1 MNAGMKTGQK
11 TFITYECWYENW
23 TKDLQNLW
31 MLVWKPKF
39 MFWTLSFLLIT
50 NFSSTNFLNLN
61 KRWRVTFEYQPKSQ
75 MWAKP
80 TTKSYN
86 KTLRYDDPKFPLEY
100 GFVQNLSN
108 HSPSPL
114 HHYFLNQTEF
124 NISFRKDEI
133 HDEWIC
139 VDFFNFSR
147 FSFRYGTITNDVLK
161 FRKVIEFQSSWIVM
175 NCQSIVY
182 SCTKSAWFVS
192 CYSPHIQVNSLKK
205 SSFCSLTKK
214 KIKKKKK
221 QKNTKKAHNNIQL
234 WF

>member
-23 TKDLQNLW
+23 TKDLHNLW
-31 MLVWKPKF
+31 MLIWKLDKRP
-39 MFWTLSFLLIT
+39 
-50 NFSSTNFLNLN
+50 LNLK

-214 KIKKKKK
+214 KNKKKKK

>member
-11 TFITYECWYENW
+11 TFITYEYWYENW
-23 TKDLQNLW
+23 TKDLHNLW
-31 MLVWKPKF
+31 MLIWKLDKRP
-39 MFWTLSFLLIT
+39 
-50 NFSSTNFLNLN
+50 LNLK
-61 KRWRVTFEYQPKSQ
+61 KRRRVTFEYQPKSQ

-86 KTLRYDDPKFPLEY
+86 KILRYDDPKFPLEY
-100 GFVQNLSN
+100 GFAQNLSN
-108 HSPSPL
+108 HSPSPM
-114 HHYFLNQTEF
+114 HHCFLNQTEF

-192 CYSPHIQVNSLKK
+192 RYSPHIQVNSLKK

-214 KIKKKKK
+214 KQQKKTK
-221 QKNTKKAHNNIQL
+221 QNNTKKAHNNIQL